1 MKIIQLFKI
10 LLIPNGKYVSRFR
23 NDHKILHSKMFSF
36 KLKYTRAKPWPPLV
50 TGLISD
56 ILGNSAVGET

>member
-1 MKIIQLFKI
+1 MLVTLTVVDSQTDCTFAL
-10 LLIPNGKYVSRFR
+10 G
-23 NDHKILHSKMFSF
+23 
-36 KLKYTRAKPWPPLV
+36 LKSWPPPV

>member
-1 MKIIQLFKI
+1 MVHSPYLSWFPT
-10 LLIPNGKYVSRFR
+10 LLSPLETTCSTLTAA
-23 NDHKILHSKMFSF
+23 D
-36 KLKYTRAKPWPPLV
+36 RALRLVTLGRIKTWPPLV